1 MAQGLYEHL
10 SVYNGLPGSHVRQF
24 MSVVYTRLLCNS
36 RWDGWTLTFGA
47 LWALLKV
54 IGAQAERRANEKFA
68 ALQASLATLSQD
80 MRREADAA
88 RQMETS
94 FLKFQAEL
102 PRDYV
107 RRDDFVHALGTINTR
122 IDNFALRVERAI
134 DNRLGNMQ

>member
-1 MAQGLYEHL
+1 MTFELTMANLISLAGL
-10 SVYNGLPGSHVRQF
+10 F
-24 MSVVYTRLLCNS
+24 
-36 RWDGWTLTFGA
+36 FGA

-68 ALQASLATLSQD
+68 ALQASFATLIQD
-80 MRREADAA
+80 MRREADAT